1 MYGFTMNLGS
11 GEQTSINELLELITD
26 ITKCDSKV
34 TYTISDGD
42 RKEFIA
48 DTTLLSK
55 HYDVG
60 EYFTHIS
67 DGLAKTIDWWKKR

>member
-11 GEQTSINELLELITD
+11 GKQTSICEILRLIID
-26 ITKCDSKV
+26 ITRYHPIV
-34 TYTISDGD
+34 NFAISDGD

-60 EYFTHIS
+60 EYFTNIS
-67 DGLAKTIDWWKKR
+67 DGLIKTIEWWEAR